1 MIQDQEIQNP
11 EDEAAQLL
19 RSIETLGDQAADQ
32 MVRLREAMRLSI
44 SGQPGAALEAARRVA
59 VVRAELDAMHQR
71 ARDAGLRRQDI
82 VVPFDDRAI
91 QALGRD
97 GVAYLARKG
106 SLTST
111 DVSTAMTYR
120 FLYENAGKGA
130 GLGSQLEDKPKAIRS
145 TSHGAVAAGL
155 FRAYIGV
162 HLTRIDQ
169 AVMASDRTGRRLSY
183 VRSVAGEGQ
192 TIRSLGLGGRA
203 REQAVVILREGLGV
217 VAYELHDVKRRLF
230 MK

>member
-11 EDEAAQLL
+11 EDDAAELL

-32 MVRLREAMRLSI
+32 MVRLRDAMRLSI
-44 SGQPGAALEAARRVA
+44 SGQPGAALEASRQVA

-71 ARDAGLRRQDI
+71 LRDAGLRRQDI
-82 VVPFDDRAI
+82 VVPFDGRAV

-97 GVAYLARKG
+97 GLAYLVRKG
-106 SLTST
+106 ALTAT
-111 DVSTAMTYR
+111 DVSAALTYR
-120 FLYENAGKGA
+120 FLFENAGKGA

-155 FRAYIGV
+155 FRAYLGV

-183 VRSVAGEGQ
+183 VRNVAGEGR
-192 TIRSLGLGGRA
+192 TIRSLGHVGRA
-203 REQAVVILREGLGV
+203 AGVAVATLRDGLAVV
-217 VAYELHDVKRRLF
+217 AHELHDVKRHLF